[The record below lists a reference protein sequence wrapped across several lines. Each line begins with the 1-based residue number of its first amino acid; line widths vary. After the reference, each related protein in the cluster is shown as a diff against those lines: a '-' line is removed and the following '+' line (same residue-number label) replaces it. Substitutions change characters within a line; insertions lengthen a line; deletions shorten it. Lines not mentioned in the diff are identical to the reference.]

1 MTSAP
6 SKIRLPVSVGVCVY
20 NEEKNIARLLNSLL
34 SQKTNIVD
42 IKEIIIVSSGSTD
55 ATNSIVFDFAKKFNY
70 IRLIPQEKREGKVS
84 ALNLFFKHASQD
96 ILLSVNGD
104 ILLPEDSIEKLV
116 LPFRDP
122 EVGMAGGRPVPVN
135 DKNHFLGFTVH
146 LLWNLHHLIS
156 LRNPKLGEVIAL
168 RNIVRI
174 PDDTA
179 FDEAWLEAAI
189 KSKGLK
195 LMYVPDAIV
204 YNKGPETISDF
215 LRQRR
220 RNVAGNLQVTRKTG
234 HKLSTMDSLNVFVLT
249 MKGLKLDSKVII
261 YTLGAIILE
270 ILGRTLGFYDFYVKR
285 RNPIVWEVVKSTK
298 ELENDQFP
306 DGIL

>member
-1 MTSAP
+1 MTSASNRNRIP
-6 SKIRLPVSVGVCVY
+6 ISVGVCVY
-20 NEEKNIARLLNSLL
+20 NEEKNIAQLLNSLL
-34 SQKTNIVD
+34 AQKTNIVD

-55 ATNSIVFDFAKKFNY
+55 ATNTIVSDFANKFNY
-70 IRLIPQEKREGKVS
+70 IRLITQEKREGKVS
-84 ALNLFFKHASQD
+84 ALNLFFKHAYQD
-96 ILLSVNGD
+96 ILVSVNGD
-104 ILLPEDSIEKLV
+104 LLLQEDSIEKLV
-116 LPFRDP
+116 LPFHDP
-122 EVGMAGGRPVPVN
+122 NVGMAGGHPVPVN

-156 LRNPKLGEVIAL
+156 LRNPKLGEFIAL

-195 LMYVPDAIV
+195 LIYVPEAII
-204 YNKGPETISDF
+204 YNKGPETVSDF

-220 RNVAGNLQVTRKTG
+220 RNVAGNLHVTRKTG
-234 HKLSTMDSLNVFVLT
+234 HKLSTMDSFNVLVLT
-249 MKGLKLDSKVII
+249 MKGLKLDRKVVM
-261 YTLGAIILE
+261 YTLGAILLE
-270 ILGRTLGFYDFYVKR
+270 ALGRTLGVYDFYVKR

-298 ELENDQFP
+298 E
-306 DGIL
+306 I